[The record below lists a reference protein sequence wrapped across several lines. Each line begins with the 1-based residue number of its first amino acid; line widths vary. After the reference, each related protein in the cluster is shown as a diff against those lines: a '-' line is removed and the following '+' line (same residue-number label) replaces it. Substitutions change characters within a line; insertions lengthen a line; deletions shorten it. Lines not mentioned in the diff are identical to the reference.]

1 MVNTLL
7 IIMRKVS
14 NLENYI
20 TVQHIELMNIVI
32 MITGSIVGVAY
43 ITELFIAWYSGVE
56 YEQYA
61 FLNRATGPYWW
72 AYWSMMTCNVFSPQF
87 MWFKKLRT
95 SIVFSFIISIVVN
108 IGMWFERFVII
119 VTSIHR
125 DYVPSSWSYFHPTWV
140 GIGVFMGTIGIFFV
154 LYLLFSRYFPV
165 LPIAELKT
173 ILKSSGKVSGNGK
186 TTLTIWKGIR

>member
-32 MITGSIVGVAY
+32 MITGSIVGTAY

-72 AYWSMMTCNVFSPQF
+72 AYWAMMTCNVFLTTINVD
-87 MWFKKLRT
+87 KK
-95 SIVFSFIISIVVN
+95 VENKYSFFIFHFNCCKYWDVV
-108 IGMWFERFVII
+108 
-119 VTSIHR
+119 
-125 DYVPSSWSYFHPTWV
+125 
-140 GIGVFMGTIGIFFV
+140 
-154 LYLLFSRYFPV
+154 
-165 LPIAELKT
+165 
-173 ILKSSGKVSGNGK
+173 
-186 TTLTIWKGIR
+186 